1 MINFLRTILRGFGW
15 RLGALAAVAVV
26 AFIRHYVS

>member
-1 MINFLRTILRGFGW
+1 MIDFLKLIVRGFGW

-26 AFIRHYVS
+26 AIVKHLTA

>member
-1 MINFLRTILRGFGW
+1 MIDFLKLIVRGFGW

-26 AFIRHYVS
+26 AIVKHFTA

>member
-1 MINFLRTILRGFGW
+1 MNRLWRFIVGGFGW

-26 AFIRHYVS
+26 GLIAKVFA

>member
-1 MINFLRTILRGFGW
+1 MINFVMTIIRGFGW

-26 AFIRHYVS
+26 SYLRHRS